1 MTDNSK
7 GTSLFYYR
15 INYSCKK
22 FYDTGPCPLSEKV
35 EQAWDVQKT
44 YQRKTLNE
52 TYNNFLITG
61 LKEA

>member
-1 MTDNSK
+1 VTYNSK
-7 GTSLFYYR
+7 GTSLLYYR
-15 INYSCKK
+15 INYSRKK
-22 FYDTGPCPLSEKV
+22 FYDTDSCPLSEKV

-61 LKEA
+61 LKDA